1 METFFS
7 SEMGEKTMDVEN
19 DIAALRRS
27 VFGK

>member
-7 SEMGEKTMDVEN
+7 SEMGEKTMDGEN

-27 VFGK
+27 VFGN